1 MQYPEILAPAGGM
14 AQLEAAAAA
23 GCDAVYLGAKAFN
36 ARMGAD
42 NFESLK
48 DAVSYCHARGIKVY
62 VTFNTLLQEAE
73 LPRAAKTLQEIAE
86 SGADGMLAT
95 DLGTVL
101 MWKACCPQLPIHA
114 STQMTVHSP
123 TGAKLLSGLGFTRAV
138 LAREMTREEIQ
149 SVVNAVPEMETEIF
163 VHGALCMSVS
173 GQCYLSSILGG
184 RSGNRGQCAQP
195 CRLDFSC
202 EGRHY
207 ALSLKDLTLIDRAR
221 EIAELGVTSLKIEG
235 RLKRPEY
242 AAAAVLEL
250 RKALRGEQIDLSLLE
265 DVFSRSGFTSGYYD
279 GRRDAR
285 MFGRRTAEDAAN
297 EKDAV
302 ARVRSAI
309 RVPAAHVSATLTFA
323 VRRGENAVLT
333 MESSG

>member
-42 NFESLK
+42 NFESLSE
-48 DAVSYCHARGIKVY
+48 AVSYCHARGIRVY

-73 LPRAAKTLQEIAE
+73 LPRAAETLREIAE
-86 SGADGMLAT
+86 SGADGMLAA

-101 MWKACCPQLPIHA
+101 LWKACCPSLPIHA

-123 TGAKLLSGLGFTRAV
+123 AGAKLLSSLGFSRVV
-138 LAREMTREEIQ
+138 LAREMTREEIEA
-149 SVVNAVPEMETEIF
+149 VVRAVPQMETEVF

-195 CRLDFSC
+195 CRLDFLC
-202 EGRHY
+202 QGRHY
-207 ALSLKDLTLIDRAR
+207 ALSLKDLSLIGRAR
-221 EIAELGVTSLKIEG
+221 EIAGTRGTSPKI
-235 RLKRPEY
+235 
-242 AAAAVLEL
+242 
-250 RKALRGEQIDLSLLE
+250 
-265 DVFSRSGFTSGYYD
+265 
-279 GRRDAR
+279 
-285 MFGRRTAEDAAN
+285 
-297 EKDAV
+297 
-302 ARVRSAI
+302 
-309 RVPAAHVSATLTFA
+309 
-323 VRRGENAVLT
+323 
-333 MESSG
+333 